1 MTSYNKYHKRC
12 EDVGDFLQA
21 LDQILA
27 GMVQFNSHLRLNLKM
42 DMFILI
48 IFTNITFLCSI
59 SI

>member
-1 MTSYNKYHKRC
+1 MTIYNKYHKRC